1 MHRSGTF
8 YYFTIYQLNR
18 GHRGR
23 DRMVVG
29 KKGRQTVVDKTQKTK
44 D

>member
-23 DRMVVG
+23 DRMIVEFATTYSTSVL
-29 KKGRQTVVDKTQKTK
+29 DKNIM
-44 D
+44 